1 MKLRK
6 NAGSKKREKSLEI
19 SRFLVFPRSDLNW
32 LVIMCL
38 QVNLDAKFVLAN
50 SDVAQWHT
58 LPWWSRGLQ
67 VTAIFRACRTMFVNE
82 LIYITFESKFLSVH
96 PSFLFV
102 VTAIPKSIVA
112 IPNNSILI
120 PFIANTSVTNLNL
133 FFEFFMTLWTFF
145 RDRPIT
151 NKRATAIRT
160 FHHGEMIYNTTNNN
174 HCTD

>member
-6 NAGSKKREKSLEI
+6 NSGSKKREKSLEI
-19 SRFLVFPRSDLNW
+19 SVFSFLVAIAESDAINK
-32 LVIMCL
+32 
-38 QVNLDAKFVLAN
+38 DADFVLAN
-50 SDVAQWHT
+50 LDAARWHT
-58 LPWWSRGLQ
+58 SPLVKQGIASDRDLPGCNAML
-67 VTAIFRACRTMFVNE
+67 ANE
-82 LIYITFESKFLSVH
+82 LMYYIMFESKFLSVH

-151 NKRATAIRT
+151 NK
-160 FHHGEMIYNTTNNN
+160 
-174 HCTD
+174 

>member
-1 MKLRK
+1 MP
-6 NAGSKKREKSLEI
+6 
-19 SRFLVFPRSDLNW
+19 LVLW
-32 LVIMCL
+32 L
-38 QVNLDAKFVLAN
+38 QVNLDADFVLAN
-50 SDVAQWHT
+50 LDAARWHT
-58 LPWWSRGLQ
+58 SPLVKQGIASDRDLPGCNAML
-67 VTAIFRACRTMFVNE
+67 ANE
-82 LIYITFESKFLSVH
+82 LMYITFESKFLSVH

-151 NKRATAIRT
+151 NK
-160 FHHGEMIYNTTNNN
+160 
-174 HCTD
+174 